1 MKKLTRVFVIII
13 LFLVQASFN
22 AQVES
27 KEIGNLVIE
36 DIPEIPDRIVEKVF
50 QYQNTRSAS
59 LAGWIPSEKGILI
72 QTRFGETT
80 QVHKVDFPGGARKQL
95 TFFQEPVS
103 GSSICPDPNNKMFL
117 FLKDVGGG
125 EFYQIFSFN
134 LENGEYKMLT
144 DGKSR
149 NTRFDWTT
157 KGDKFSFSSTKR
169 NKKDNDIYV
178 MNINGNGEAEA
189 IITEGG
195 EWNTV
200 DWSNDDSKLLVVKFI
215 SANESYLYIF
225 DLSSKKLTEINP
237 SKEKIS
243 YGNAL
248 WSKDGKGIYIVSDE
262 GSEFRQLK
270 YYDLASKKFSVITK
284 DLEWDVEELELSNKG
299 DLLAFTINENGMSR
313 LYLMNTNSNEYKPVQ
328 ELPFGLIY
336 GLEFDKDDSKLAFV
350 INTSKTPG
358 DIFSLDLKDNQLER
372 WTYSEVGG
380 LNSENFVEP
389 QLIQFPTFDKN
400 NGKERMIPAYYYKPK
415 GEGHFPVL
423 INIHGGP
430 EGQYKPSFSFF
441 TQYMVNEMG
450 IAVIGPNVRG
460 SAGYGKTYLKLDNEY
475 KREESVQDI
484 GMLIEWIKQQPEL
497 DGSRIAVYGGSYG
510 GYMVLASLVHFN
522 DKIKCGV
529 DVVGISNFVTFL
541 ENTEEY
547 RRDLRR
553 VEYGDERDPKMRE
566 YLNMTAPLNNASKI
580 SKPLFVVQGLNDP
593 RVPVT
598 EAEQI
603 VKEVRNNK
611 GKVWYLLAKDEG
623 HGFQKKSNRDYLI
636 NSTILFLEGNLLK

>member
-22 AQVES
+22 AQVER

-149 NTRFDWTT
+149 NTRFDWST

-328 ELPFGLIY
+328 GLPFGLIY

-484 GMLIEWIKQQPEL
+484 GMLLEWIKQQPEL

-566 YLNMTAPLNNASKI
+566 YLNKTAPINNASKI
-580 SKPLFVVQGLNDP
+580 TKPLFVVQGLNDP

-598 EAEQI
+598 ESEQI